1 MAKKIDQNNETF
13 VGDFSKGAA
22 TKGGETFV
30 SRALNG
36 IVDSIEKKYGQ
47 AKVLFGQG
55 FTRYL
60 SNATK
65 RYNSVKTIATG
76 IEPRSIIGKDNIYVN
91 IGVSYGKKTIG
102 TETVEPL
109 LNVSKNILI
118 FGTGG
123 IGKSMLMRYFFLN
136 TANRG
141 DYVPVLLELR
151 KISEQGAGELS
162 VIDLIYSCMSN
173 FDVELP
179 RDQFEYSLRLG
190 KYLFLFDGLDE
201 VKDAL
206 LPEAEEAIQ
215 LFASRYPNN
224 PCIITSRPRQELTHL
239 ETFIP
244 ISANTLSKEQAICMA
259 KKIWKEDEKTIEF
272 CRQLEETL
280 YEKHKSFAEIPLL
293 LSMMGLTFMR
303 NSSIPDHLADFYQK
317 AYEALYSV
325 HDGQD
330 KGYFHRE
337 FKCKDLDER
346 SFTKLWAR
354 FCFQTYND
362 EKYEFERN
370 DLLEYLKRSIQKLNL
385 AVKED
390 DFLSDLRNVVCMI
403 VEDGSTFKF
412 SHRSFQTYFA
422 AVYTVGLTDDQQKK
436 LFEKIFGDPFLA
448 VQHDEFF
455 AILFQVEHDRF
466 LKNAFEDTVSD
477 LLNIVNRSPHPDIEL
492 LKAEIDAVSLEPGP
506 ELKKAKHFYFNL
518 GTYNSI
524 PKYVNTAYFFG
535 RLSRPLL
542 SVPDSAVMTRCVD
555 DVVQF
560 IIKNIEIVGCGAEKI
575 PNNGISFK
583 ALDLCES
590 IAFEDKIVFYNKLC
604 TINGTT
610 SLRKLMMNWLDD
622 VRRKQESLSF
632 AGFVDEL

>member
-1 MAKKIDQNNETF
+1 MAKKIDQNSETF

-30 SRALNG
+30 NRALNG
-36 IVDSIEKKYGQ
+36 ILDSIEKSYGQ
-47 AKVLFGQG
+47 AKVLLGQG

-60 SNATK
+60 CNATK

-91 IGVSYGKKTIG
+91 IGVSYGENTII

-109 LNVSKNILI
+109 LNVSNNILI

-141 DYVPVLLELR
+141 NYVPVLLELR
-151 KISEQGAGELS
+151 KISEQEAGKLS
-162 VIDLIYSCMSN
+162 VIDLVYSCMSN

-239 ETFIP
+239 ETFVP

-337 FKCKDLDER
+337 FKCKNLDER
-346 SFTKLWAR
+346 SFTLLWAR
-354 FCFQTYND
+354 FCFQTYHD
-362 EKYEFERN
+362 ERYEFEKD

-385 AVKED
+385 TVKED

-422 AVYTVGLTDDQQKK
+422 AVYTVGLTDDQQKR
-436 LFEKIFGDPFLA
+436 LFENILDDPFP
-448 VQHDEFF
+448 VIQHDEFF
-455 AILFQVEHDRF
+455 YILSQIEHDRF
-466 LKNAFEDTVSD
+466 LKNAFKETVTA
-477 LLNIVNRSPHPDIEL
+477 LLDIVNISPYPDIEL
-492 LKAEIDAVSLEPGP
+492 LKKEFDGVSLGP
-506 ELKKAKHFYFNL
+506 DSDLKNAVRFYSNI
-518 GTYNSI
+518 GTPNRA
-524 PKYVNTAYFFG
+524 PKYANTVRCLW
-535 RLSRPLL
+535 RLFRPLL
-542 SVPDSAVMTRCVD
+542 SFPDSAEMTRCAD
-555 DVVQF
+555 DIVQF
-560 IIKNIEIVGCGAEKI
+560 IVKNIKIVDCGAGNN
-575 PNNGISFK
+575 PNDGISFE
-583 ALDLCES
+583 ALDSSES

-604 TINGTT
+604 TVEGTP
-610 SLRKLMMNWLDD
+610 SLRKIMMDWLDD
-622 VRRKQESLSF
+622 LRRKQESLSF